1 MKITIIGAAG
11 RMGSWFSRYLSKN
24 GHEVYAYDKVEFTPN
39 NNIHVIR
46 KSELKDVIFN
56 ADALMLCV
64 PMHSIYESIRL
75 ARYMRPSS
83 LLIEITSIKQ
93 GIPKRLRYYSS
104 KYNIRPLSIH
114 PLFGPGADVDA
125 LNRYALVPV
134 ISAEEEYSTARSI
147 FKGEIITVDEDVH
160 DRTMA
165 YILGMVYIMNVAWLM
180 LTDCKERGL
189 LNELGGS
196 TYRVQSILA
205 ESILN
210 DDHSLFASLCMN
222 RYVEY
227 YLERFIDINKSML
240 EHVKSRDAE
249 YLKSIYSALKDRIG
263 SNDISNSYRLMYKI
277 LTSMI
282 DEHQR

>member
-11 RMGSWFSRYLSKN
+11 RMGSWFSMYLSKN

-39 NNIHVIR
+39 HSMHVIR
-46 KSELKDVIFN
+46 RSELKDVIFN
-56 ADALMLCV
+56 TDALMLCV

-75 ARYMRPSS
+75 ARYMRPRS
-83 LLIEITSIKQ
+83 LLIEIASIKQ

-104 KYNIRPLSIH
+104 KYNIKPLSIH

-125 LNRYALVPV
+125 SNRYALVPV
-134 ISAEEEYSTARSI
+134 ISAEEEYSTAKSI

-240 EHVKSRDAE
+240 EHVKSRDVE

-263 SNDISNSYRLMYKI
+263 RNDISNSYRLMYKI
-277 LTSMI
+277 LTGMS
-282 DEHQR
+282 DEQQR